1 MTETIVPA
9 TPAAASEG
17 PDLSKWAY
25 AGFWLR
31 FFALMTDF
39 IVLVSL
45 LIFIIVPLEFAIGL
59 GQIITWPISAAVIG
73 VQADLVIFG
82 GMKIQILGWLYFAL
96 LESSSWQ
103 ATVGKKLFGL
113 TVMTTE
119 GAPLSFGRAT
129 GRYFAKY
136 LSVAIWCLGFVLAA
150 FTAKKQALH
159 DIIAETLVMRKAA

>member
-1 MTETIVPA
+1 MSETVIPSSPA
-9 TPAAASEG
+9 LAAG

-31 FFALMTDF
+31 FFALMIDF
-39 IVLVSL
+39 AVLMLLFVLVL
-45 LIFIIVPLEFAIGL
+45 VPLQVAIGF
-59 GQIITWPISAAVIG
+59 GQVLTWPISAAVMD
-73 VQADLVIFG
+73 VQADLLFFG
-82 GMKIQILGWLYFAL
+82 GLKIQILGWLYFAL
-96 LESSSWQ
+96 LESSNWR
-103 ATVGKKLFGL
+103 ATIGKKLFGL
-113 TVMTTE
+113 AVMTAE

-159 DIIAETLVMRKAA
+159 DLIAGTLVMRRKA